1 MASKYV
7 EVREYTVSAH
17 VRLIH
22 TRVFKF
28 ICRGCDRPTQRETY
42 GPRPL
47 YCEFCRPPQPGK
59 PKTTKPKPKTSGT
72 KKSAKPEISAD
83 NPQQP
88 VTFAPTYN
96 LIALK
101 SGQKTPVMLLPTE
114 RPGLFQVVSAKCWE
128 NNAFLMEYDINRGLI
143 RQGNLLLNYDLESIE
158 N

>member
-7 EVREYTVSAH
+7 EVQEYTVRAH

-28 ICRGCDRPTQRETY
+28 ICKGCDRPTQRETY

-47 YCEFCRPPQPGK
+47 YCEYCRPPQPGQ
-59 PKTTKPKPKTSGT
+59 PKTIKSKPNTSTK
-72 KKSAKPEISAD
+72 KKSAKPEISTD
-83 NPQQP
+83 NAQKP
-88 VTFAPTYN
+88 VTFAPTYH

-101 SGQKTPVMLLPTE
+101 SGQKTPVMLVPTDK
-114 RPGLFQVVSAKCWE
+114 PGVFKIVSAKCWA
-128 NNAFLMEYDINRGLI
+128 NNTFLMEYDINRGLM
-143 RQGNLLLNYDLESIE
+143 RQGNLILNYDLESIQ